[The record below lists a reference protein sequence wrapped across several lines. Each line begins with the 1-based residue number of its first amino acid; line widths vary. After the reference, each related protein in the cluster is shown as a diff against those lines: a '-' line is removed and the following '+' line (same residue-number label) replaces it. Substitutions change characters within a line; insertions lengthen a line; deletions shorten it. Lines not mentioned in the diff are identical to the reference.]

1 LVKLVL
7 PRLFAV
13 VSGLCFSV
21 CPLLHGSTPLFLV
34 EPTLNL
40 PANTLVVPSSSGPLV
55 LSADFNADGL
65 PDAVVFT
72 ATYSGTPPTTS
83 TNLLLL
89 LGNSGSAPTPSAI
102 SLPCAGL
109 SAGEMAA
116 ADVNGDKKLDLV
128 VSCQGTFLV
137 TLLGNGDGTFQ
148 APVVSTLP
156 GYPGSFVLADFN
168 GDGLP
173 DAAYLSYPAFVIVPG
188 LGNGQFGTPQTHALT
203 GNFTYTGAGDFN
215 GDGKQDLVFQGDGA
229 TYILGNGDG
238 TFQTPVALPDDV
250 GKFAIGDFN
259 HDGYSDLAYSTAI
272 STGPPAFASNLVI
285 LPGGSSGLAASGQT
299 IATNGASTAQF
310 LTAVDLTGSGNLDL
324 VQINYSVETT
334 NTFVFLGDGN
344 GDFSLPVSYAAYAAV
359 GVADLNGDGFPD
371 LVGFATNASTVSY
384 APGNKDGSFGALPNT
399 PNGQSAQPMAV
410 GDLNGDGISDAV
422 LNAQNGAPLVFLGR
436 GDGRFTPVPDG
447 SLPAAPVGTVP
458 YPANF
463 SVVADFNSDGNLDVA
478 SFFPG
483 NVEFDLAAASVSL
496 FLGGGDGTLT
506 LKQQQT
512 LNDGQI
518 AAAIAGDF
526 NSDKK
531 QDLIYISTACWF
543 LAGNGDGTFQ
553 APVQISLL
561 NSQPVAIF
569 SADLNGDGIPDLV
582 VADQSLGTV
591 VYLGNGDGTFK
602 PISRSFPLSTVVA
615 IADVNQDNK
624 PDLILIDESENPAQL
639 EVYSGNGD
647 GTFGATPAYS
657 AADGHAPATVAVGDL
672 NGDGLPDIV
681 SGPGLNVF
689 LNDGNNSFSQDPETY
704 YAGTSASTTTP
715 LALVRLNS
723 NAPGAGSKQMLDAL
737 LYTSGGLT
745 SLLNQLNPPP
755 KPSPTVTIALPQGV
769 NTVTTGATLTLS
781 AALSVNA
788 STAPTG
794 SVTFFAGAQQLGV
807 AAVNGGNATVTA
819 PITGSGTVVIRAVY
833 SGDANYGPSTGF
845 ASVSVTAPAAT
856 STTLTASAT
865 SIDEQQQVT
874 FTATVQ
880 GNTPTGSVTFLN
892 GSMSIGT
899 ATISGNTATL
909 TTSFATAGAVS
920 LTANYGG
927 DANNLASTS
936 APITVTVAAPG
947 FAISVS
953 PASATVTAGQ
963 SATFTIVVTP
973 SGGFSSAV
981 GLSCGAL
988 PSLANCSFATAAV
1001 TPANG
1006 QPAQIKLTITTTAA
1020 SAAKL
1025 GHGSPSQPGEQ
1036 PWVPAGGV
1044 LSLASLVGLLS
1055 GLRQHRRKN
1064 YFLALALLMLVPG
1077 LGVCLIGCG
1086 GSGHAAAATPGTP
1099 TGTATVAITGAVSG
1113 SKSTQTANLQL
1124 IVQ

>member
-1 LVKLVL
+1 MV
-7 PRLFAV
+7 
-13 VSGLCFSV
+13 
-21 CPLLHGSTPLFLV
+21 
-34 EPTLNL
+34 
-40 PANTLVVPSSSGPLV
+40 
-55 LSADFNADGL
+55 
-65 PDAVVFT
+65 
-72 ATYSGTPPTTS
+72 
-83 TNLLLL
+83 
-89 LGNSGSAPTPSAI
+89 
-102 SLPCAGL
+102 AGY
-109 SAGEMAA
+109 M
-116 ADVNGDKKLDLV
+116 
-128 VSCQGTFLV
+128 
-137 TLLGNGDGTFQ
+137 
-148 APVVSTLP
+148 
-156 GYPGSFVLADFN
+156 
-168 GDGLP
+168 
-173 DAAYLSYPAFVIVPG
+173 
-188 LGNGQFGTPQTHALT
+188 
-203 GNFTYTGAGDFN
+203 
-215 GDGKQDLVFQGDGA
+215 
-229 TYILGNGDG
+229 
-238 TFQTPVALPDDV
+238 
-250 GKFAIGDFN
+250 
-259 HDGYSDLAYSTAI
+259 
-272 STGPPAFASNLVI
+272 
-285 LPGGSSGLAASGQT
+285 
-299 IATNGASTAQF
+299 
-310 LTAVDLTGSGNLDL
+310 
-324 VQINYSVETT
+324 
-334 NTFVFLGDGN
+334 
-344 GDFSLPVSYAAYAAV
+344 
-359 GVADLNGDGFPD
+359 
-371 LVGFATNASTVSY
+371 
-384 APGNKDGSFGALPNT
+384 
-399 PNGQSAQPMAV
+399 
-410 GDLNGDGISDAV
+410 NGDGISDAV

-447 SLPAAPVGTVP
+447 SLPADPVGTVP

-463 SVVADFNSDGNLDVA
+463 SVVGDFNSDGNLDVA

-483 NVEFDLAAASVSL
+483 GIIFDPAAASVSL
-496 FLGGGDGTLT
+496 FLGGGDGTLS

-512 LNDGQI
+512 LNSGGAG
-518 AAAIAGDF
+518 AAVAGDF

-531 QDLIYISTACWF
+531 LDLIYLGTGCWF

-561 NSQPVAIF
+561 NNQSVAIF

-602 PISRSFPLSTVVA
+602 PISRNFPLSTAVA

-624 PDLILIDESENPAQL
+624 PDLILIDESENPEKL

-657 AADGHAPATVAVGDL
+657 ASAAEGNAPLAVAVGDL

-681 SGPGLNVF
+681 YGPGLNVF
-689 LNDGNNSFSQDPETY
+689 INDGNNSFSQDPETY
-704 YAGTSASTTTP
+704 YAGTPASTITP

-755 KPSPTVTIALPQGV
+755 KPAPTVTVTLPEGV
-769 NTVTTGATLTLS
+769 TSVTTGVTLTLS
-781 AALSVNA
+781 AALSVNG

-794 SVTFFAGAQQLGV
+794 TVTFFAGAQQLGV
-807 AAVNGGNATVTA
+807 AAVTGGDATVTA

-845 ASVSVTAPAAT
+845 TSVLVTAPTAT
-856 STTLTASAT
+856 TTTLTASAT
-865 SIDEQQQVT
+865 TIDEQQQVT
-874 FTATVQ
+874 LTATVQ
-880 GNTPTGSVTFLN
+880 GNTPTGTVAFLN
-892 GSMSIGT
+892 GSASIGT

-953 PASATVTAGQ
+953 PPSATVTAGQ
-963 SATFTIVVTP
+963 SATFTIAVTP

-988 PSLANCSFATAAV
+988 PSLAACSFATATV

-1006 QPAQIKLTITTTAA
+1006 QPAQIKLTITTAAA
-1020 SAAKL
+1020 STAKL
-1025 GHGSPSQPGEQ
+1025 GYGSPSLPGER

-1044 LSLASLVGLLS
+1044 LSVASLVGLFS
-1055 GLRQHRRKN
+1055 GLRLHRRKN
-1064 YFLALALLMLVPG
+1064 YFLAAALLMLVSG
-1077 LGVCLIGCG
+1077 SGVCLIGCG
-1086 GSGHAAAATPGTP
+1086 GSGHGTVPTPGTP
-1099 TGTATVAITGAVSG
+1099 NGTSTVTITGAVSG
-1113 SKSTQTANLQL
+1113 SKSPQTANLQL